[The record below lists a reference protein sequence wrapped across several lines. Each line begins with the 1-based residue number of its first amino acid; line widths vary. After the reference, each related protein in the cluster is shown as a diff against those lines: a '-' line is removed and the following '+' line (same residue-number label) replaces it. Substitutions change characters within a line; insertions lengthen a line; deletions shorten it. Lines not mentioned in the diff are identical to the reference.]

1 MLTKG
6 MQSIGGFFGEAQN
19 APSGV
24 NNKMKRELLEKEGVV
39 FDERG
44 KLVDEGRWWDDFK
57 L

>member
-1 MLTKG
+1 

-39 FDERG
+39 FDEKG
-44 KLVDEGRWWDDFK
+44 KLVDEGRWWDFK